1 MFEGS
6 YLELEARAKIS
17 PFLLFIIQMTSS
29 FASRNSRFSSKIC
42 SSLVWNLSGIEI
54 NFNSDS
60 NYIIGENNLGKSNLL
75 DILEIVLNGKKFD
88 EDDYFNEQFNI
99 EMVLKLKLE
108 DYEKGY
114 I

>member
-1 MFEGS
+1 M
-6 YLELEARAKIS
+6 KIIS
-17 PFLLFIIQMTSS
+17 VEISNY
-29 FASRNSRFSSKIC
+29 R
-42 SSLVWNLSGIEI
+42 NLSGIEI

-114 I
+114 FGDNFSPDNSNEISLLL